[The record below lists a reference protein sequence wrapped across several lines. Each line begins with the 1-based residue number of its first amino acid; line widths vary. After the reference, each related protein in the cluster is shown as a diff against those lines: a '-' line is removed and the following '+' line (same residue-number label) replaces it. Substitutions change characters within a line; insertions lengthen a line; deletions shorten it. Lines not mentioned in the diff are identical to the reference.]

1 MSNDMPAASSAV
13 ESLLNNWLVRMY
25 QTDSHSKATALYCL
39 LKGHL
44 SRALASHQLDQ
55 ARHDQVIREAEAI
68 LNDKQ
73 AVS

>member
-1 MSNDMPAASSAV
+1 MNSDIPAASSAV

-25 QTDSHSKATALYCL
+25 QADTHSKATALYCL

-44 SRALASHQLDQ
+44 NRALASRQVDQ
-55 ARHDQVIREAEAI
+55 ARHDEVIREAEGI